1 MGMTAA
7 APSNFAL
14 LLDLAKETSSEKR
27 RELLRQ
33 ITDVFL
39 VEPSDSRT
47 EKESALFDDIIGAVS
62 SDMETQVRVELAKKV
77 AASSAPLQKTAR
89 RLALD
94 EIDVAR
100 PVIERS
106 RALTEK
112 DLIDVINQKSQDH
125 MMAVTKRPDVTE
137 NVSSALVHKG
147 EDRVVA
153 SLLENRTARINRPTY
168 ERVAERAQVSPVLH
182 APFVKNQHVPLDL
195 LNNVYLKVEHDLR
208 REIMRKFHGVS
219 PAELEAALEASR
231 NHLSSA
237 YGALPDDYQKA
248 VDYVMD
254 LLNKNA
260 LKPPMLVQ
268 FLRDN
273 RKTVF
278 LVAFAKLVDIEFDLG
293 RRLIDGKDLDALA
306 MLCKGAGFDRGLFV
320 TISLLVAG
328 DSSGIGK
335 AEQFGQLYESVPV
348 AAAQRALRFWKVR
361 ASSPGAGKAA

>member
-1 MGMTAA
+1 MTTAG
-7 APSNFAL
+7 PSNFAL

-39 VEPSDSRT
+39 VEPSQQRT
-47 EKESALFDDIIGAVS
+47 EKESALFDEIVGAVS
-62 SDMETQVRVELAKKV
+62 SDMEQAVRIELARKV
-77 AASSAPLQKTAR
+77 AISNAPLQKTAR
-89 RLALD
+89 RLAMD
-94 EIDVAR
+94 EIEVAR

-106 RALTEK
+106 RALTER
-112 DLIDVINQKSQDH
+112 DLIDVINAKSQDH

-137 NVSSALVHKG
+137 SVSSALVHKG

-153 SLLENRTARINRPTY
+153 SLLENRTARLNRPTY
-168 ERVAERAQVSPVLH
+168 ERVAERAQLSPVLH
-182 APFVKNQHVPLDL
+182 APFVKNHNVPLDL

-237 YGALPDDYQKA
+237 YGALPEDYQTA
-248 VDYVMD
+248 RD
-254 LLNKNA
+254 LVRGMEAKGQ
-260 LKPPMLVQ
+260 LKPPVLVQ
-268 FLRDN
+268 LLREN
-273 RKTVF
+273 KKTAF
-278 LVAFAKLVDIEFDLG
+278 LVAFAQLVDVEFDLG

-306 MLCKGAGFDRGLFV
+306 MLCRGAGFDRGLFV
-320 TISLLVAG
+320 TICLLVAG
-328 DSSGIGK
+328 DSHGIGK
-335 AEQFGQLYESVPV
+335 AEQFGQLYEAVPV

-361 ASSPGAGKAA
+361 AKGPGGARAA